1 MNKVSIVPC
10 PDYNDAAV
18 SSALDA
24 VLRPL
29 GGLDWVKSGMTVV
42 IKANLVTFMK
52 PEKAATTHPS
62 LLCALTHRLIERG
75 ARVIVGDSPGG
86 LYNAAYVSKV
96 YSTCGLHAVEDCG
109 GELNHDFGQKD
120 ANFPDARAA
129 RHFTYTSYLDS
140 ADAIINFCKLKSH
153 GMVGLSCAVKNMFG
167 VVPGTMKPEYH
178 YRYPDHAVFA
188 DMIVD
193 LNEYFR
199 DKVVLNICDAIVGME
214 GNGPTA
220 GEPRQIGALIASR
233 SPYHLDLVAAEL
245 IGMKKENV
253 PTLESAYLRTLAP
266 ATAKEVDII
275 GDAAALC
282 VPDFKKILTHSSLEF
297 KNFIGGSAGAAI
309 GGMIGKLLRSRPKVK
324 CDECIGCGVCE
335 SICPAKAIKIQNK
348 LAIIDKKACIR
359 CFCCQEFCPK
369 GAMKV
374 HRTAVARLLV
384 KDSKK

>member
-10 PDYNDAAV
+10 PDYSESAV
-18 SSALDA
+18 SAALDA
-24 VLRPL
+24 VLAPI
-29 GGLDWVKSGMTVV
+29 GGLDWVKVGMTIA

-52 PEKAATTHPS
+52 PERAATTHPS
-62 LLCALTHRLIERG
+62 LLCELTRRLVARG

-86 LYNAAYVSKV
+86 LYNAAFVGKV
-96 YSTCGLHAVEDCG
+96 YSVCGLHAVEECG

-120 ANFPDARAA
+120 AKFPAARAA
-129 RHFTYTSYLDS
+129 RSFTYTSYLDE

-153 GMVGLSCAVKNMFG
+153 GMMGLSCAVKNMFG

-178 YRYPDHAVFA
+178 YRFPDHAVFA

-193 LNEYFR
+193 INEYFR
-199 DKVVLNICDAIVGME
+199 SKVVLNICDAVIGME

-220 GEPRQIGALIASR
+220 GDPRHIGALLASR

-253 PTLESAYLRTLAP
+253 PTLEAAYLRDLAP

-275 GDAAALC
+275 GDAATLC
-282 VPDFKKILTHSSLEF
+282 VPDYKKIMTHSSLEF
-297 KNFIGGSAGAAI
+297 KNFLGGATGSALGTLA
-309 GGMIGKLLRSRPKVK
+309 GKLLRAKPRVK
-324 CDECIGCGVCE
+324 KDECIGCGVCYN
-335 SICPAKAIKIQNK
+335 ICPAKAITMKNK
-348 LAIIDKKACIR
+348 VAIIDKAACIR

-374 HRTAVARLLV
+374 HRTAIARLLV

>member
-10 PDYNDAAV
+10 PDYSESTVAA
-18 SSALDA
+18 ALDT
-24 VLRPL
+24 VLAPV
-29 GGLDWVKSGMTVV
+29 GGLDWVKSGMTVA

-52 PEKAATTHPS
+52 PERAATTHPS
-62 LLCALTHRLIERG
+62 LLCALTRCLVERG

-86 LYNAAYVSKV
+86 LYNAAYVGKV
-96 YSTCGLHAVEDCG
+96 YSTCGLRAIEECG

-120 ANFPDARAA
+120 ADFPQAKSAK
-129 RHFTYTSYLDS
+129 HFTYTSYLDS
-140 ADAIINFCKLKSH
+140 ADVIINFCKLKSH
-153 GMVGLSCAVKNMFG
+153 GMMGLSCAVKNMFG

-178 YRYPDHAVFA
+178 YRFPDHGAFA

-199 DKVVLNICDAIVGME
+199 GKVVLNICDAVVGME

-220 GEPRQIGALIASR
+220 GDPRQIGALIASR

-245 IGMKKENV
+245 IGMKKDNV
-253 PTLESAYLRTLAP
+253 PTLESAYQRGLAP
-266 ATAKEVDII
+266 ATAKEVEIV
-275 GDAAALC
+275 GNAAPLC

-297 KNFIGGSAGAAI
+297 KNLLGGSAGSALGGVI
-309 GGMIGKLLRSRPKVK
+309 GGLLRSRPKVK
-324 CDECIGCGVCE
+324 KNECIGCGVCYNV
-335 SICPAKAIKIQNK
+335 CPAKAIIIKNKI
-348 LAIIDKKACIR
+348 AIIQKKDCIR

-374 HRTAVARLLV
+374 HRTLVAKLLV
-384 KDSKK
+384 PENNK

>member
-10 PDYNDAAV
+10 PDYSDAAV
-18 SSALDA
+18 TSALDA
-24 VLRPL
+24 VLAPL
-29 GGLDWVKSGMTVV
+29 GGLDWVKPEMTVA

-62 LLCALTHRLIERG
+62 LLCALTRRLVERG

-86 LYNAAYVSKV
+86 LYNAAFVGKV
-96 YSTCGLHAVEDCG
+96 YSVCGLRAIEECG

-120 ANFPDARAA
+120 ADFPDAHAA
-129 RHFTYTSYLDS
+129 KHFTYTSYLDS
-140 ADAIINFCKLKSH
+140 ADAVINFCKLKSH
-153 GMVGLSCAVKNMFG
+153 GMMGLSCAVKNMFG

-178 YRYPDHAVFA
+178 YLFPDHAVFA

-199 DKVVLNICDAIVGME
+199 FKVVLNICDAIVGME

-220 GEPRQIGALIASR
+220 GDPRHIGALIASR
-233 SPYHLDLVAAEL
+233 SPYHLDLVAADI
-245 IGMKKENV
+245 IGMKKDNV
-253 PTLESAYLRTLAP
+253 PTLEAAYERGLAP
-266 ATAKEVDII
+266 ATAQEVDII
-275 GDAAALC
+275 GDAAALY
-282 VPDFKKILTHSSLEF
+282 VEDYKKLLTHSSLEF
-297 KNFIGGSAGAAI
+297 KNFIGGAAGPLLGTIAS
-309 GGMIGKLLRSRPKVK
+309 KLLRTRPKVK
-324 CDECIGCGVCE
+324 TKECIGCGVCYN
-335 SICPAKAIKIQNK
+335 ICPAKAIVIKNKI
-348 LAIIDKKACIR
+348 AIIDKKSCIR

-374 HRTAVARLLV
+374 HRTAIARLLV

>member
-10 PDYNDAAV
+10 PDYSESAV
-18 SSALDA
+18 STALDA
-24 VLRPL
+24 VLAPI
-29 GGLDWVKSGMTVV
+29 GGLDWVKSGMTVA

-52 PEKAATTHPS
+52 PERAATTHPS
-62 LLCALTHRLIERG
+62 LLCALTRRLVERG

-86 LYNAAYVSKV
+86 LYNAAYVGKV
-96 YSTCGLHAVEDCG
+96 YSTCGLRAIEECG

-120 ANFPDARAA
+120 ADFPQAKSAK
-129 RHFTYTSYLDS
+129 HFTYTSYLDS
-140 ADAIINFCKLKSH
+140 ADVIINFCKLKSH
-153 GMVGLSCAVKNMFG
+153 GMMGLSCAVKNMFG

-178 YRYPDHAVFA
+178 YRFPDHGAFA

-199 DKVVLNICDAIVGME
+199 GKVVLNICDAVVGME

-220 GEPRQIGALIASR
+220 GDPRQIGALIASR

-245 IGMKKENV
+245 IGMKKDNV
-253 PTLESAYLRTLAP
+253 PTLESAYLRGLAP
-266 ATAKEVDII
+266 ATAKEVEIV
-275 GDAAALC
+275 GNAAPLC

-297 KNFIGGSAGAAI
+297 KNLLGGSAGSALGGAI
-309 GGMIGKLLRSRPKVK
+309 GGLLRSRPKVK
-324 CDECIGCGVCE
+324 KNECIGCGVCYNT
-335 SICPAKAIKIQNK
+335 CPAKAITMKNKIAVIQ
-348 LAIIDKKACIR
+348 KKNCIR

-374 HRTAVARLLV
+374 HRTPIARLFV
-384 KDSKK
+384 PENKK